1 MHSLCMQCSLKFKKM
16 FVWNHFGHQ
25 LPVHV
30 FAKLTNERYITLD
43 CHIKEEKNNQ
53 PNTVIIC

>member
-1 MHSLCMQCSLKFKKM
+1 MHSLCMQCSLKLKKIV
-16 FVWNHFGHQ
+16 VWNHFGNQ
-25 LPVHV
+25 R
-30 FAKLTNERYITLD
+30 FEKLTNERYIMLD

>member
-1 MHSLCMQCSLKFKKM
+1 M

-25 LPVHV
+25 LHV